1 MRYALVE
8 LKDEKDEYK
17 QNLEESVKSNK
28 DWEAKFIAQAEKFE
42 GLSKFIKTAGQ
53 TAKKI

>member
-17 QNLEESVKSNK
+17 QNLEESNLEESVKSNK
-28 DWEAKFIAQAEKFE
+28 DWEAKFIAQAEQYE
-42 GLSKFIKTAGQ
+42 GLSKFIKTAG
-53 TAKKI
+53 